1 MNNTVTA
8 NELKTKGIS
17 IADNL
22 AAQGLE
28 TIVTVRGE
36 AKYVILPTQQY
47 YELKEHELTAALAE
61 SKKDLKNKNYKEGS
75 IEDHIKRITTNA

>member
-1 MNNTVTA
+1 MNNRITA
-8 NELKTKGIS
+8 NELKIKGIS

-36 AKYVILPTQQY
+36 AKYVILPTKQY
-47 YELKEHELTAALAE
+47 YELKEHELSAALLE
-61 SKKDLKNKNYKEGS
+61 SEQDLKNGNYYEES
-75 IEDHIKRITTNA
+75 VEDHIKRISNA

>member
-17 IADNL
+17 IADDL

-36 AKYVILPTQQY
+36 AKYVILPTKQY
-47 YELKEHELTAALAE
+47 YELKEHELAAALME
-61 SKKDLKNKNYKEGS
+61 SEQDLKKGKYR
-75 IEDHIKRITTNA
+75 EDSVESHINRITNA

>member
-1 MNNTVTA
+1 MNNIITA

-28 TIVTVRGE
+28 TIVTIRGE
-36 AKYVILPTQQY
+36 AKYVILPTKQY
-47 YELKEHELTAALAE
+47 YALKEHELMSALAE
-61 SKKDLKNKNYKEGS
+61 SKKDLKDGKYKKGS
-75 IEDHIKRITTNA
+75 IEAHIKRISNA